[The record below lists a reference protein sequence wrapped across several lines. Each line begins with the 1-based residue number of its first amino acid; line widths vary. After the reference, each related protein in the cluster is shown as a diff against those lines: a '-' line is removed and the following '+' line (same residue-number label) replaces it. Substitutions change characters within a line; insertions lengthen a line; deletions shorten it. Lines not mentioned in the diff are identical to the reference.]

1 MTSGSS
7 TLPHSKRRG
16 LVAFTNVVII
26 QRKGR
31 HLLQMSQFP
40 NQSVQPGWIDG
51 RVAAD
56 TDVRVVSFIRSVYA
70 WMFGGLALTAAAALW
85 VLFSPAMQ
93 QLVLGNRIVFY
104 GLIIGEFALA
114 MWVQV
119 RINHMTAATAASAF
133 LVYSVL
139 NGLTLSVIFLI
150 YAQSAI
156 FQAFL
161 SAGLMFAGM
170 SVYGYVTKRSLT
182 GMGSLLF
189 MGAWG
194 LFAGFLLNI
203 WLKSSMLEY
212 VMSGIG
218 VVVFL
223 GITAYYTQRLKTMA
237 TSPQREN
244 YAILGALVL
253 YIAFINLFLML
264 LRLFGGNRR

>member
-1 MTSGSS
+1 M
-7 TLPHSKRRG
+7 
-16 LVAFTNVVII
+16 IE
-26 QRKGR
+26 RKGR
-31 HLLQMSQFP
+31 HLFQMSQFP
-40 NQSVQPGWIDG
+40 HQSAQPAWIDA
-51 RVAAD
+51 RTAE
-56 TDVRVVSFIRSVYA
+56 TDVRVHSFIRTVYA
-70 WMFGGLALTAAAALW
+70 WMFGGLGLTAGAALW
-85 VLFSPAMQ
+85 VLYSPAMQ

-114 MWVQV
+114 MWVQT
-119 RINHMTAATAASAF
+119 RINHMTAGTAASAF

-170 SVYGYVTKRSLT
+170 SVYGYVTKRNLT
-182 GMGSLLF
+182 SMGSLLF

-218 VVVFL
+218 VIVFL

-237 TSPQREN
+237 TAPQLREN